1 MDNQEF
7 NINDLAG
14 VREVI
19 ELACSRGAFRANEMA
34 SIGTLYNKLDAFL
47 QGVVA
52 RAQEQSQANL
62 PAGSPQDT
70 QGDEV

>member
-1 MDNQEF
+1 MDNQDF

-34 SIGTLYNKLDAFL
+34 SIGTLYNKLDSFL

-52 RAQEQSQANL
+52 RAQEQSQNNL
-62 PAGSPQDT
+62 PAGSNQES
-70 QGDEV
+70 QGEDE